1 MGLPPVNQP
10 LEQQVA
16 LVTGA
21 SRGIGRAVALA
32 LAAAGADVLLLG
44 RSGDQLE
51 SLAAEISDSGRH
63 GIPVVC
69 DVTKPADLERAVDG
83 LGRLDIVVNN
93 AGMNIPEPFLEV
105 SLEHFEQIFDLNLKA
120 AFFVAQHAAKQ
131 MVARKSGGVIVN
143 LSSQMG
149 HVGAANRTVY
159 CASKHAL
166 EGLTKALAV
175 ELAPHQIRVVSVA
188 PTFIETDFTRPM
200 LEDEHFRHSV
210 LSSIPLGRLGSVED
224 VANAVVFVASPAAR
238 MITGSSV
245 LLDGGWTAR

>member
-1 MGLPPVNQP
+1 MNPVPNQP

-21 SRGIGRAVALA
+21 SRGIGRAVSLA

-44 RSGDQLE
+44 RSRDQLE
-51 SLAAEISDSGRH
+51 SLAAEIATIGRQA
-63 GIPVVC
+63 IPVVC
-69 DVTKPADLERAVDG
+69 DVTKPADLERVFAT
-83 LGRLDIVVNN
+83 LERLDLVVNN

-105 SLEHFEQIFDLNLKA
+105 SLAHFEQIFDLNIKA
-120 AFFVAQHAAKQ
+120 AFFVAQYAAKQ

-238 MITGSSV
+238 MMTGSSL